1 MWLITHSEL
10 NIAMQVTSL
19 LKRVVRQLQKWFLN
33 FWKPELIQN
42 FICQSCYFF
51 TVLWSRNE
59 VNVNKQVKWCNCMH
73 IFLSHLLC
81 ILKISLWYCAIIHVM
96 ILLFFVKI
104 TKIINFWLCMI
115 NFLSPMNIFPTLS
128 GTILV
133 PKVLM
138 DENLEFFGPVIYL
151 WFFCTSSC

>member
-1 MWLITHSEL
+1 MWLITHSEP

-42 FICQSCYFF
+42 FICQCQSCYFF

-96 ILLFFVKI
+96 ILLFFCQNNENYQFLVMYGQFSQSYEHISNSKWYHLGPKSFDGWKLGI
-104 TKIINFWLCMI
+104 FWSCYIFMI
-115 NFLSPMNIFPTLS
+115 FLYF
-128 GTILV
+128 
-133 PKVLM
+133 
-138 DENLEFFGPVIYL
+138 
-151 WFFCTSSC
+151 